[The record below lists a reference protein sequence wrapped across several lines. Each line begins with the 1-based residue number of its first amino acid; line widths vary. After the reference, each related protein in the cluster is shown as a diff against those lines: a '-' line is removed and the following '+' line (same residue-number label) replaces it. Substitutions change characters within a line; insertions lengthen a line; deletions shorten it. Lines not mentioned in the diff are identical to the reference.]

1 MRRAIRYFFP
11 KRPIRER
18 LPLPTKRL
26 ARQDEAA
33 QDVQADIRNACRLLV
48 AAGVARSL
56 ADAQRLLGKYP
67 SLTYRQ
73 IIRRERRRRRNQR
86 LRTFL
91 RRLKK
96 FLIGAVLIAALIMP
110 SAARAQDDS
119 PIGTAR
125 VIAQAL
131 NVRAEPSAAS
141 AKLGVLRRGKTV
153 KVYEVAQADDGGTWL
168 RLQCPRQACWINGSA
183 KYVRLNLTQ
192 DAPILNRVE
201 TLTAELSAA
210 SWTIAP
216 AVPRPNQP
224 FTITLIVSNR
234 GNQDAAP
241 FSIGANAAEQF
252 GLATVN
258 GLDAASQGT
267 VQFQFIAP
275 ANTGAFEVNVALD
288 LDNAIE
294 ERDKRDNLVKIVYRV
309 DAPLRTGT
317 LSVAAYSNV
326 DLDGDGLA
334 DLSWNGAVLEALKN
348 GAQIQAFDGKLS
360 EVHADLIEGIEGS
373 KIAPSEG
380 AIALVRTANGER
392 AWLRIAAT
400 SPLLEIQYGVYGR

>member
-26 ARQDEAA
+26 ARRDEAA

-56 ADAQRLLGKYP
+56 TDAQRLLGKYP

-131 NVRAEPSAAS
+131 NVRSEPSAAS
-141 AKLGVLRRGKTV
+141 AKLGVLRRGATV
-153 KVYEVAQADDGGTWL
+153 KVYETTQADDGGTWL
-168 RLQCPRQACWINGSA
+168 RLQCRAQPCWINGSP
-183 KYVRLNLTQ
+183 KYVQLRLAEPT
-192 DAPILNRVE
+192 AIANRVVQPLPDV
-201 TLTAELSAA
+201 TLS
-210 SWTIAP
+210 SWTINP
-216 AVPRPNQP
+216 AVPRPEQP
-224 FTITLIVSNR
+224 FTVTLIIANR
-234 GNQDAAP
+234 GKADAAP
-241 FSIGANAAEQF
+241 FAIGANAAEQF
-252 GLATVN
+252 AMAYVN
-258 GLDAASQGT
+258 GLGAESQGT
-267 VQFQFIAP
+267 VVMQFVAP
-275 ANTGAFEVNVALD
+275 ANTGAHEVNIALD
-288 LDNAIE
+288 IESAIE
-294 ERDKRDNLVKIVYRV
+294 ERDKRDNLVRIAYRV
-309 DAPLRTGT
+309 DAPLRNGALKVTPY
-317 LSVAAYSNV
+317 ANV
-326 DLDGDGLA
+326 DLDGDSLA
-334 DLSWNGAVLEALKN
+334 DLSWNGVTLDAIN
-348 GAQIQAFDGKLS
+348 GAQIQAFDGKLTDI
-360 EVHADLIEGIEGS
+360 HADFLDGVNGS
-373 KIAPSEG
+373 FFEPSEG
-380 AIALVRTANGER
+380 AIALVRTASGDA
-392 AWLRIAAT
+392 AWIRIAKLV
-400 SPLLEIQYGVYGR
+400 PLLELQYGVYGR

>member
-33 QDVQADIRNACRLLV
+33 QDVQAELRNACRLLV

-73 IIRRERRRRRNQR
+73 IIRRERRKRRNQR

-131 NVRAEPSAAS
+131 NVRSEPSAAS
-141 AKLGVLRRGKTV
+141 AKLGTLRRGKTV
-153 KVYEVAQADDGGTWL
+153 KVYEVLETPDNGTWL
-168 RLQCPRQACWINGSA
+168 RLQCRAQPCWINGSP
-183 KYVRLNLTQ
+183 KYVQLRLAEPT
-192 DAPILNRVE
+192 AIANRVVQPLPDV
-201 TLTAELSAA
+201 TLS
-210 SWTIAP
+210 SWTINP
-216 AVPRPNQP
+216 AVPRPEQP
-224 FTITLIVSNR
+224 FTVTLIIANR
-234 GNQDAAP
+234 GKADAAP
-241 FSIGANAAEQF
+241 FAIGANAAEQF
-252 GLATVN
+252 AMAYVN
-258 GLDAASQGT
+258 GLGAESQGT
-267 VQFQFIAP
+267 VVMQFVAP
-275 ANTGAFEVNVALD
+275 ANTGAHEVNIALD
-288 LDNAIE
+288 IESAIE
-294 ERDKRDNLVKIVYRV
+294 ERDKRDNLIRIVYRV
-309 DAPLRTGT
+309 DAPLRNGALKVTPY
-317 LSVAAYSNV
+317 ANV
-326 DLDGDGLA
+326 DLDGDSLA
-334 DLSWNGAVLEALKN
+334 DLSWNGVTLDAIN
-348 GAQIQAFDGKLS
+348 DAQIQAFDGKLTDI
-360 EVHADLIEGIEGS
+360 HADFLDGVNGS
-373 KIAPSEG
+373 FFEPSEG
-380 AIALVRTANGER
+380 AIALVRTASGDA
-392 AWLRIAAT
+392 AWIRIAKLV
-400 SPLLEIQYGVYGR
+400 PLLELQYGVYGR

>member
-33 QDVQADIRNACRLLV
+33 QDVQADVRNACRLLV

-56 ADAQRLLGKYP
+56 KDAERLLGKYP
-67 SLTYRQ
+67 HMSYRQ

-110 SAARAQDDS
+110 SAARAQDDA

-153 KVYEVAQADDGGTWL
+153 KVYEVLETPDNGTWL
-168 RLQCPRQACWINGSA
+168 RLQCRAQPCWINGSPR
-183 KYVRLNLTQ
+183 YVQLRL
-192 DAPILNRVE
+192 AEPSAVSNRVVQPLPDV
-201 TLTAELSAA
+201 TLS
-210 SWTIAP
+210 SWTINP
-216 AVPRPNQP
+216 AVPRPEQP
-224 FTITLIVSNR
+224 FTVTLIIANR
-234 GNQDAAP
+234 GKADAAP
-241 FSIGANAAEQF
+241 FAIGANAAEQF
-252 GLATVN
+252 AMAYVN
-258 GLDAASQGT
+258 GLGAESQGT
-267 VQFQFIAP
+267 VVMQFMAP
-275 ANTGAFEVNVALD
+275 ANTGAHEVNIALD
-288 LDNAIE
+288 IESAIE
-294 ERDKRDNLVKIVYRV
+294 ERDKRDNLVRIAYRV
-309 DAPLRTGT
+309 DAPLRNGALKVTPY
-317 LSVAAYSNV
+317 ANI
-326 DLDGDGLA
+326 DLDGDSLA
-334 DLSWNGAVLEALKN
+334 DLSFNGVTLDAIN
-348 GAQIQAFDGKLS
+348 GAQIQAFDGKLTDI
-360 EVHADLIEGIEGS
+360 HADMLADISGAFFE
-373 KIAPSEG
+373 PSEG
-380 AIALVRTANGER
+380 AIALVRTAAGAS

-400 SPLLEIQYGVYGR
+400 SPLLELQYGVYGR